1 MKVQSLL
8 QHEQVRRAL
17 DKASALAR
25 HPDVREAV
33 SKLPRLLEQTP
44 EKMRHFYQ
52 GLPWVQAS
60 QARKSEREELALV
73 LDRITTRGLA
83 LETGF
88 DEEAQEQWKLDI
100 MNWLNDGEI
109 LLRDN
114 FPEQFRKLTVFAA
127 RVSPYSDRARLEQIV
142 AERLQVLSE
151 VAKRRPKVSAPRE
164 PSR

>member
-1 MKVQSLL
+1 
-8 QHEQVRRAL
+8 
-17 DKASALAR
+17 
-25 HPDVREAV
+25 
-33 SKLPRLLEQTP
+33 LLEQTP

-100 MNWLNDGEI
+100 MSWLNDGET

-114 FPEQFRKLTVFAA
+114 FPEHFRKLTVFAA
-127 RVSPYSDRARLEQIV
+127 RVSPYSDRAKLEQIIS
-142 AERLQVLSE
+142 ERLQVLGE
-151 VAKRRPKVSAPRE
+151 IGKRERSGGSAPRE

>member
-1 MKVQSLL
+1 
-8 QHEQVRRAL
+8 
-17 DKASALAR
+17 
-25 HPDVREAV
+25 
-33 SKLPRLLEQTP
+33 LLEQTP

-127 RVSPYSDRARLEQIV
+127 RVSPYSDRAKLEQIIS
-142 AERLQVLSE
+142 ERLQVLGE
-151 VAKRRPKVSAPRE
+151 IGKRWPRSSAPRE